1 MSPSNKR
8 WSDIFFSSLKITA
21 ILFLFAAVCLGS
33 PARDTGLKQV
43 TKAMELT
50 SSDTAQDKKSA
61 FRRSVSSGESASG
74 VRDSSHRAKTDV
86 RRGDSPAVKSTADSS
101 CAARLLDSVSATK
114 GIRRADSTMV
124 KAITAAKRDT
134 VAAVSNAKNS
144 ASVRTTKNQARF
156 VQEPSGSFPNKPVG
170 FPNPVLARVLILL
183 MSAAIVVAFAT
194 VGIRKARRKIG
205 AKRFLTTTRLSV
217 MDKEVQR
224 TCRFI
229 ENNFMDPNLSPKSVC
244 EALVTGEAFVEALME
259 RDLGINVSNFI
270 AHVRINRARMILD
283 KDPSASKEW
292 VSRQT
297 GFADVESF
305 CASFQKIAGASFDR
319 YGQLGKSSS

>member
-1 MSPSNKR
+1 MSPSSKR
-8 WSDIFFSSLKITA
+8 WSDLFFSSLKITA

-33 PARDTGLKQV
+33 PSRDTGLTQV

-50 SSDTAQDKKSA
+50 FSDTTQDKKPA

-74 VRDSSHRAKTDV
+74 VRDSSHRAKTDA
-86 RRGDSPAVKSTADSS
+86 RRGDSPAVKSAADLSS
-101 CAARLLDSVSATK
+101 AARLLDSVSAIK
-114 GIRRADSTMV
+114 SIRRADSTIA
-124 KAITAAKRDT
+124 KASTVAKRDT
-134 VAAVSNAKNS
+134 VTAVSNAKNGG
-144 ASVRTTKNQARF
+144 SVRTTKSEARF
-156 VQEPSGSFPNKPVG
+156 AQQSSGSFSNRPVG
-170 FPNPVLARVLILL
+170 FSTAVLARILVLL
-183 MSAAIVVAFAT
+183 MSVAIVVACAT
-194 VGIRKARRKIG
+194 VGMGKVRKKIG

-229 ENNFMDPNLSPKSVC
+229 EKNFMDPNLSPKSVC

-259 RDLGINVSNFI
+259 RDLGIGVNNFI

-283 KDPSASKEW
+283 KDPLASKES
-292 VSRQT
+292 VSLQT

-319 YGQLGKSSS
+319 YSQLAKSSS